1 MVGTTAT
8 PLPIDRAVVDAVHES
23 RLDALDRTWRIIA
36 LAGGSAG
43 LGVVVLAGCVLA
55 RRRGGPGWLTF
66 LIGAFAG
73 TQVLFWGMKLVVDR
87 PRPPLSIQLT
97 TVGSA
102 SYPSGHTAIATAV
115 AAALCV
121 AATRARRPLVRRSLL
136 PLLVALPVVVGISRI
151 ALGVHWFTDVAG
163 GALLGLG
170 WVLLLAA
177 LVRPGQAPREPV
189 RADGRPA
196 GVPAGP
202 PVTVPGRSRAP

>member
-1 MVGTTAT
+1 VVGVSAT

-23 RLDALDRTWRIIA
+23 RLDALDRTWRVIA

-43 LGVVVLAGCVLA
+43 LGVVVLASCILA
-55 RRRGGPGWLTF
+55 RRRAGPGWLTF
-66 LIGAFAG
+66 LIGTYVG

-121 AATRARRPLVRRSLL
+121 AVTRARRPLARRSLL
-136 PLLVALPVVVGISRI
+136 PLLVALPLVVGLSRV
-151 ALGVHWFTDVAG
+151 ALGVHWFTDVVG

-170 WVLLLAA
+170 WVLVLAA
-177 LVRPGQAPREPV
+177 LAPPGGPR
-189 RADGRPA
+189 RDADGRAAGAEPA
-196 GVPAGP
+196 ARP
-202 PVTVPGRSRAP
+202 SRAPTTQVV

>member
-1 MVGTTAT
+1 MVGTAAT
-8 PLPIDRAVVDAVHES
+8 PLPVDRAVVDAVHAS
-23 RLDALDRTWRIIA
+23 RLDALDRTWRLIA
-36 LAGGSAG
+36 LAGGSGG
-43 LGVVVLAGCVLA
+43 LGVVVLASCVLA

-66 LIGAFAG
+66 LIGAYAG
-73 TQVLFWGMKLVVDR
+73 TQILFWSMKLVVDR

-136 PLLVALPVVVGISRI
+136 PLLVALPLVVGLSRI
-151 ALGVHWFTDVAG
+151 ALGVHWFSDVVG

-170 WVLLLAA
+170 WVLVLAA
-177 LVRPGQAPREPV
+177 RVLPGPPR
-189 RADGRPA
+189 RDTDGRAAGGEPA
-196 GVPAGP
+196 ARP
-202 PVTVPGRSRAP
+202 SRAATTQVV